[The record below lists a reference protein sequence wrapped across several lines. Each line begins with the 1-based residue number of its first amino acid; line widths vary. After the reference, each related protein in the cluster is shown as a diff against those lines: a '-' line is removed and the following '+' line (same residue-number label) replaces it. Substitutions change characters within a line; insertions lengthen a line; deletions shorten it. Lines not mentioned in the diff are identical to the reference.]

1 MKCIKPFHYIF
12 QNIQKYQ
19 YQSTSCWKSASP
31 LNPNSIQ
38 ILGKHK
44 CMSVSICF
52 IFILSVPDCWCN
64 SLYSINIIWRIG
76 SEPSL
81 LIFVKWLDSM
91 SVLNIASTQCFM
103 IVPGKCVISV
113 TCIKYSLQ
121 VQSLFTCILTS
132 ERSKQNN
139 MLNSYMHVMYNVS
152 NLTKGNPK
160 TDYPRLG

>member
-1 MKCIKPFHYIF
+1 
-12 QNIQKYQ
+12 
-19 YQSTSCWKSASP
+19 
-31 LNPNSIQ
+31 
-38 ILGKHK
+38 
-44 CMSVSICF
+44 
-52 IFILSVPDCWCN
+52 
-64 SLYSINIIWRIG
+64 
-76 SEPSL
+76 
-81 LIFVKWLDSM
+81 
-91 SVLNIASTQCFM
+91 M

-113 TCIKYSLQ
+113 TCVKYSLQ